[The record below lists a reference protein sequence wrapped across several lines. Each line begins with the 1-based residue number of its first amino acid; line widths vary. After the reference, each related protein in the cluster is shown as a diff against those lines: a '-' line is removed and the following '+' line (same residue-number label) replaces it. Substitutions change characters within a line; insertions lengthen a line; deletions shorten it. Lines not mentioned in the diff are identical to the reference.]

1 MDCMESYLMI
11 KINNN
16 MIINNKKKI
25 HNWRIL
31 RRDWDLIMLEN
42 KNRRMNSK
50 TKTLNILEKYKE
62 RTNN

>member
-1 MDCMESYLMI
+1 
-11 KINNN
+11 